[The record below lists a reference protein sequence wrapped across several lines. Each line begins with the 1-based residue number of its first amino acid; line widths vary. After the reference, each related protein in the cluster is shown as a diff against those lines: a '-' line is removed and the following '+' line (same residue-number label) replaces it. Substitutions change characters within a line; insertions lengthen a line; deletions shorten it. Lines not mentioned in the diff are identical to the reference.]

1 MIIKYRVVHRV
12 SLKEA
17 LVIYSR
23 LIVRKFEDLFASPV
37 ITNKKTLLVAGCG
50 HSGTTLLAAKLGNH
64 PNIFAVGRETEFL
77 LPDKNSLVTASK
89 LLSEWAYCAEY
100 LGKEYVLEKTPK
112 HIYFLKRADLIAPNN
127 KVLLT
132 IRNPLDNIA
141 SLYKRFGGL
150 DLSIERWINDNRIVA
165 GLAGSENIHII
176 RYEDLTADPE
186 GTFSS
191 LFRFIGDSFDPVILE
206 EGETAYDS
214 AVLKGNMVV
223 RRDQVKSRI
232 RVNNGSWRKVLDED
246 QARYVWDKVSAVA
259 KELGYL
265 TLEDCYLSSDYGRPV
280 PDNEL

>member
-1 MIIKYRVVHRV
+1 LIIKYRVVHRV

-259 KELGYL
+259 KDLGYL
-265 TLEDCYLSSDYGRPV
+265 TLEDCYLSSDDDRPV

>member
-265 TLEDCYLSSDYGRPV
+265 TLEDCYLSSDDDRPV

>member
-1 MIIKYRVVHRV
+1 LIIKYRVVHRV

-265 TLEDCYLSSDYGRPV
+265 TLEDCYLSSDDDRPV